1 MSNTKVSRPY
11 LQFADG
17 PFGRLTLS
25 CITVYLTRQ
34 LSPCVLGDTSFLCQ
48 CEQRCR
54 LPPSVQATAVPG
66 ARARKAERGN
76 TRVLRGRSLVVA
88 DELNRWPYPWG
99 RKAPDFRPE
108 PIRAESDQKIRER
121 HQSLFSFHAF
131 HAGLS
136 LI

>member
-1 MSNTKVSRPY
+1 VRTA
-11 LQFADG
+11 L
-17 PFGRLTLS
+17 
-25 CITVYLTRQ
+25 
-34 LSPCVLGDTSFLCQ
+34 
-48 CEQRCR
+48 
-54 LPPSVQATAVPG
+54 QATAVDAIHLGPIMVDVGDANPG
-66 ARARKAERGN
+66 ARACKAERGN